1 MASIERLIRSALI
14 VLFTLAFAGANADDY
29 SDGWGLAIGTPM
41 PALNAPDHTGAP
53 RSLNDLAGEEGL
65 LLFVSRS
72 ADW

>member
-1 MASIERLIRSALI
+1 MANIDRLIRGALI
-14 VLFTLAFAGANADDY
+14 ALFTLAFVGANADDY
-29 SDGWGLAIGTPM
+29 SDGWGPAIGTPM

-53 RSLNDLAGEEGL
+53 RSLSDLAGEEGL